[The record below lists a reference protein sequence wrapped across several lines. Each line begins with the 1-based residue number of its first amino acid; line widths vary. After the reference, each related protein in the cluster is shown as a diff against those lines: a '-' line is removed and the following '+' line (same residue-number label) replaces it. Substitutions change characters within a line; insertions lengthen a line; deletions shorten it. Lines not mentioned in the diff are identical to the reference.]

1 MARKT
6 QGTILYTID
15 PDTDEVL
22 VVGCATGITGID
34 TSLDQLETTCLED
47 DARTYEPGL
56 ATPGAASFDINFDP
70 SDNSHVR
77 LHQLKV
83 AGAVLQWAVGFG
95 RRKTDPTTFTP
106 PAPTVDSEGNFEL
119 PNTRD
124 WISFQGYMSSYPFDA
139 ALNSFWKSTVGIQVS
154 GEPSVVP
161 RTEAPSSGP

>member
-15 PDTDEVL
+15 PADNSVL

-83 AGAVLQWAVGFG
+83 AGVVLPWAVGFG
-95 RRKTDPTTFTP
+95 KRVATEPTP
-106 PAPTVDSEGNFEL
+106 AAPTVDSEGNFVL

-124 WISFQGYMSSYPFDA
+124 WISFEGYMSSYPFDA

-154 GEPSVVP
+154 GEPSVIP
-161 RTEAPSSGP
+161 RTQAPSSGP

>member
-15 PDTDEVL
+15 PDTKEVL
-22 VVGCATGITGID
+22 RVGCATAISGID
-34 TSLDQLETTCLED
+34 TSIDQLETTCLED
-47 DARTYEPGL
+47 DARTYEAGL

-70 SDNSHVR
+70 ADASHVR

-83 AGAVLQWAVGFG
+83 LGVTLPWAVGFG
-95 RRKTDPTTFTP
+95 KRDPTEAAP
-106 PAPTVDSEGNFEL
+106 PPPEVDTEGAFVL

-124 WISFQGYMSSYPFDA
+124 WISFDGYMSSFPFDA

-154 GEPSVVP
+154 GEPAVLP
-161 RTEAPSSGP
+161 RSEAPESSS